1 MQTNQRLIDIL
12 MISETKLDD
21 SFPQARF
28 LVEGFLWPFI
38 FDRDK
43 TGRGILLYVRED
55 IPAKVLSHDFPTVV
69 SFFVEII
76 LHKKK
81 WLINCSYN
89 PHKNSIKN
97 HFEIISRTLDTF
109 TTKYENIFLLGDFNA
124 CADNESVKNFCRSY
138 DLHSL
143 VKQST
148 CYKNPENPSCID
160 LILTN
165 KAKSFQRT
173 CVIETRLYN
182 FHRMTIYVLK
192 MHFRSQT
199 TAKSY

>member
-1 MQTNQRLIDIL
+1 MIFCANKSKARWHFYDIGNQDWRQLSASSIF
-12 MISETKLDD
+12 SW
-21 SFPQARF
+21 
-28 LVEGFLWPFI
+28 GFSLTFYIWSWQDWRWHIP
-38 FDRDK
+38 
-43 TGRGILLYVRED
+43 E
-55 IPAKVLSHDFPTVV
+55 IPAKVLRHDFPTVE

-109 TTKYENIFLLGDFNA
+109 TTKYENILLLGDFNA
-124 CADNESVKNFCRSY
+124 CADDESVKNFCRSY

-160 LILTN
+160 LILTK

-173 CVIETRLYN
+173 CVIETGLYN
-182 FHRMTIYVLK
+182 FHRMTISVLK
-192 MHFRSQT
+192 MHSRWQT